1 MSIGR
6 TILKTICAG
15 ASIVAVC
22 AGSVAA
28 IAPAFAAD
36 AATTST
42 NASSSA
48 DVANTTD
55 VTGVVFEWGINPETG
70 GGSYFGG
77 CNALSA
83 GTAGDAGGSGVWTA
97 TKTGADGK
105 TLYRTVDES
114 AHAEILKPKADGTM
128 ERVGGFAER
137 CTNRNGTSIAGKTGG
152 MTMNGEPTYSENIVR
167 LTDGTGTVDAATNSA
182 RIEWK
187 GASFTIVYY
196 GGMTYWSIADPVLD
210 ISNGKGTLTGTAS
223 GYAADMND
231 ASKWEKLPA
240 TTIHLADFTT
250 GSASGVGQ
258 QITFDAD
265 KGTLTAQPDYL
276 GVTADAGA
284 DAHAGQAAKTDDN
297 AAWWGSF
304 PATWVQF
311 NNATGQSSYWYTTSG
326 GKNTIQPRKVAS
338 PITVTWKSQPSDAE
352 PSVTADVKS
361 VERGK
366 AITFTGKNL
375 AEGTAYAG
383 RIISPANETVA
394 KGLAPTAEDSTKWTY
409 TIPTDA
415 LAGTYTFELY
425 DAAAGDGADAVAS
438 TTFVVGRLPGAPTLT
453 NHDAEGSDRVELFWK
468 APGEKGDPKFS
479 GFVATAKPRSG
490 GDSVIASFGR
500 KERSGM
506 ITGLKAST
514 TYDVTIAATN
524 ALGPGAASN
533 VMTVTTAAVGSGS
546 GSGSGG
552 NGSGSGD
559 TTNGGSNGGGS
570 GADGATY
577 KNVTLRWG
585 INDETNSAAYYGGC
599 NFISAGKA
607 GNAGSSKTWDASF
620 YKAKDGNV
628 TIEKPDSSGKWVTAS
643 WDSKCLARD
652 GSSVKMAKRADGRSI
667 NTESQVVLSKGVGTV
682 QADGSVEVSWTGSF
696 TVAYYGGMTYWSVT
710 DPKLTLDASG
720 NGALTATASGY
731 GADMSDSSKWVTL
744 SARTIHLAD
753 FKGVDVKKAAGAHGF
768 TKTPEYLGVAV
779 KASGDHGAQASKDS
793 TNAAYWGAF
802 PQSFVDFQVETGQ
815 SAYWYT
821 ANSQRDFAK
830 PTLPLSVQ
838 YDSSFKVSA
847 GSGSPAAAS
856 ASGGSTGSSS
866 GLGSGGALSSAGL
879 AAGSSSAK
887 KSAAKKSSSAKSD
900 AAAADSASDAADDG
914 SADSTASDASAAPLI
929 ADNAKTIAIGSGG
942 VAAAAGLPL
951 GLGWFIRRRLGLD
964 PSAALDSR
972 LGL

>member
-1 MSIGR
+1 MNIGR
-6 TILKTICAG
+6 TILETICAS

-36 AATTST
+36 ATTDTNTSA
-42 NASSSA
+42 NASSSTA
-48 DVANTTD
+48 VTD
-55 VTGVVFEWGINPETG
+55 VVFEWGVNPETG

-97 TKTGADGK
+97 NKTGTDGK

-114 AHAEILKPKADGTM
+114 AHAEILKPNADDTM

-137 CTNRNGTSIAGKTGG
+137 CTNRNGASIAGKTGG
-152 MTMNGEPTYSENIVR
+152 MTMNGDEPTYSENIVR
-167 LTDGTGTVDAATNSA
+167 LTDGTGTVDTATNSA
-182 RIEWK
+182 HIEWK

-231 ASKWEKLPA
+231 VSKWEKLPA

-250 GSASGVGQ
+250 GSASGVDQ

-265 KGTLTAQPDYL
+265 KGTLTATPDYL

-284 DAHAGQAAKTDDN
+284 DAHAGQAEKTSDN

-338 PITVTWKSQPSDAE
+338 PITVAWKSQPSTAK
-352 PSVTADVKS
+352 PGVTAGAQS

-375 AEGTAYAG
+375 AEDTTYAG
-383 RIISPANETVA
+383 RIISPAGETVA
-394 KGLAPTAEDSTKWTY
+394 KDLKPGSASASAGSATWEY
-409 TIPTDA
+409 TIPADA

-425 DAAAGDGADAVAS
+425 DAAAGDDSAAVTS

-453 NHDAEGSDRVELFWK
+453 SHDAEGSDRVELFWK

-490 GDSVIASFGR
+490 GDTVIASFGK

-533 VMTVTTAAVGSGS
+533 AMTVTTTAGGSDGSGSGSDDGS

-552 NGSGSGD
+552 
-559 TTNGGSNGGGS
+559 TTNGGSANGGT
-570 GADGATY
+570 TY

-607 GNAGSSKTWDASF
+607 GNTGSSKTWDASF
-620 YKAKDGNV
+620 YKAKAGNV
-628 TIEKPDSSGKWVTAS
+628 TIEKPDSSGKWAAAS
-643 WDSKCLARD
+643 WNSKCLARD
-652 GSSVKMAKRADGRSI
+652 GSTVKMAKRADGRSI

-682 QADGSVEVSWTGSF
+682 QADGSVEISWTGSF

-710 DPKLTLDASG
+710 DPKLTLDVSG

-731 GADMSDSSKWVTL
+731 GADMNDSSKWVTL

-753 FKGVDVKKAAGAHGF
+753 FKGVDMKKAADAHGF

-779 KASGDHGAQASKDS
+779 KASGDHGAQAAKDS
-793 TNAAYWGAF
+793 ANAAYWGAF

-856 ASGGSTGSSS
+856 ASGGSAGSSS
-866 GLGSGGALSSAGL
+866 GLGGGALASAGS
-879 AAGSSSAK
+879 AAGSSSGKKSGK
-887 KSAAKKSSSAKSD
+887 KSASTKSD
-900 AAAADSASDAADDG
+900 AASADPTPDAADDG
-914 SADSTASDASAAPLI
+914 SADASASGSSTAPLI

>member
-1 MSIGR
+1 MSITR

-36 AATTST
+36 GA
-42 NASSSA
+42 ASSSSA
-48 DVANTTD
+48 ATNVDDAI
-55 VTGVVFEWGINPETG
+55 FEWGVNPETG

-97 TKTGADGK
+97 NKTGKDGK
-105 TLYRTVDES
+105 TLYRTVDET
-114 AHAEILKPKADGTM
+114 AHAEILKPTSDGTM
-128 ERVGGFAER
+128 KRVSGFDAR
-137 CTNRNGTSIAGKTGG
+137 CTNRNGTSIAGKTSGA
-152 MTMNGEPTYSENIVR
+152 TMNGEATYSENIVR
-167 LTDGTGTVDAATNSA
+167 LSGGTGTIDAATNSA
-182 RIEWK
+182 HLTWK

-196 GGMTYWSIADPVLD
+196 GGMTYWSISDPVLD
-210 ISNGKGTLTGTAS
+210 ISNGRGTLTGTAS

-231 ASKWEKLPA
+231 ASKWETLPA

-250 GSASGVGQ
+250 GTASGADP
-258 QITFDAD
+258 QITFDGSN
-265 KGTLTAQPDYL
+265 GTITAQPDYL
-276 GVTADAGA
+276 GVKADAGA
-284 DAHAGQAAKTDDN
+284 NAHAGQADRNAGN

-326 GKNTIQPRKVAS
+326 GTNTIQPRKVAS
-338 PITVTWKSQPSDAE
+338 PITITWKRTPN
-352 PSVTADVKS
+352 VTAGAKS
-361 VERGK
+361 VERGGT
-366 AITFTGKNL
+366 ITFTGNGP
-375 AEGTAYAG
+375 ADASYAG
-383 RIISPANETVA
+383 RVISPAGETVA
-394 KGLAPTAEDSTKWTY
+394 NKLKPTATD
-409 TIPTDA
+409 PTTWRYDVPADA

-425 DAAAGDGADAVAS
+425 DETAGDDAAAVAR

-453 NHDAEGSDRVELFWK
+453 SHDNAGTDRVELFWT

-479 GFVATAKPRSG
+479 GFVATAKPKSG
-490 GDSVIASFGR
+490 GESVIASFGR

-506 ITGLKAST
+506 ITGLKAAT
-514 TYDVTIAATN
+514 TYDVTITATN

-533 VMTVTTAAVGSGS
+533 AMTITTAAGSSSGGSSSAGGVSGS
-546 GSGSGG
+546 GSGSSAGG
-552 NGSGSGD
+552 
-559 TTNGGSNGGGS
+559 T
-570 GADGATY
+570 TY

-607 GNAGSSKTWDASF
+607 GNTGSSKTWTSSF
-620 YKAKDGNV
+620 YRAKDGNV

-643 WDSKCLARD
+643 WNSRCLTRD
-652 GSSVKMAKRADGRSI
+652 GDSVKMAKRVDGRSI
-667 NTESQVVLSKGVGTV
+667 NTESQVVLSKGSGTV
-682 QADGSVEVSWTGSF
+682 QADGSVEISWTGSF

-720 NGALTATASGY
+720 NGAITATASGY
-731 GADMSDSSKWVTL
+731 GADMNDASKWVTL
-744 SARTIHLAD
+744 SPRTIHLAD
-753 FKGVDVKKAAGAHGF
+753 FKGVDVKSAASAHGF

-779 KASGDHGAQASKDS
+779 KASGDHGGQAAKDS
-793 TNAAYWGAF
+793 ANAAYWGSF
-802 PQSFVDFQVETGQ
+802 PQSFVDFQLETGQ

-821 ANSQRDFAK
+821 ANSQRDYAK

-847 GSGSPAAAS
+847 GAGSAAAATAAGGSSGS
-856 ASGGSTGSSS
+856 SSS
-866 GLGSGGALSSAGL
+866 GLGGGGALSRG
-879 AAGSSSAK
+879 GSSAKSSAAK
-887 KSAAKKSSSAKSD
+887 KSAAAKTDSSKSD
-900 AAAADSASDAADDG
+900 DAADPAAASDDAAADSTGAGA
-914 SADSTASDASAAPLI
+914 AAPLI
-929 ADNAKTIAIGSGG
+929 ADNARTIALGSGG